1 MKGCWNPKYE
11 YWTCWTPAISR
22 NCKYGVVPSCLGIEV
37 IHALLT
43 PDPPL
48 LLSVGEKDGELLL
61 QQHLKSIDFLNKKN
75 ASALKNV
82 GAVMEVWLV
91 SKTKN
96 KQREKQNKTQNKCNC
111 GLDFHCSKQ
120 IYKSYL
126 GTGIQPRV
134 PSLRKLRKQKEKYH
148 RLLGKHAFTS
158 WAWNLMKVHPV
169 LVVFPC
175 IRVDFVAL

>member
-1 MKGCWNPKYE
+1 MKGRWNPKYE
-11 YWTCWTPAISR
+11 HWTCWTPEISR
-22 NCKYGVVPSCLGIEV
+22 NWRYGVVPSCLGIEV

-61 QQHLKSIDFLNKKN
+61 RQHLKSIDFLNKKKN

-91 SKTKN
+91 SKTKTN
-96 KQREKQNKTQNKCNC
+96 REGKKQTKRNC

-134 PSLRKLRKQKEKYH
+134 PSLRKLRRKQKEKYH

-158 WAWNLMKVHPV
+158 WAWNFMKVHAV

-175 IRVDFVAL
+175 ICVHFLAL

>member
-1 MKGCWNPKYE
+1 MKGRWNPKYE
-11 YWTCWTPAISR
+11 YWTCWMPAISR

-61 QQHLKSIDFLNKKN
+61 QQHLKSIDFLNKK
-75 ASALKNV
+75 KCF
-82 GAVMEVWLV
+82 GAQKRGRSYGGLTGEQ
-91 SKTKN
+91 N
-96 KQREKQNKTQNKCNC
+96 KKQTERKKNKTQNKCNC

>member
-1 MKGCWNPKYE
+1 MKGRWNPKYE

-96 KQREKQNKTQNKCNC
+96 KQREKKTKHKTSVTVAWIFIA
-111 GLDFHCSKQ
+111 LSKF
-120 IYKSYL
+120 ISHIWALESSHESHLCVSWGSRKKNI
-126 GTGIQPRV
+126 TGFLENMP
-134 PSLRKLRKQKEKYH
+134 LYH
-148 RLLGKHAFTS
+148 EHET
-158 WAWNLMKVHPV
+158 
-169 LVVFPC
+169 
-175 IRVDFVAL
+175 